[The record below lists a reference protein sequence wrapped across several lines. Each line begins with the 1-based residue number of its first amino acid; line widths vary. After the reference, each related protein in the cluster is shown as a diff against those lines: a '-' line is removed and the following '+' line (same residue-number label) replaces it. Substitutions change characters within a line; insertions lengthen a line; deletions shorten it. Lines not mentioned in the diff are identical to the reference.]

1 MAPIIRAARA
11 AEIETHVCVTA
22 QHRDMLDQMLRV
34 FSIAP
39 DHDLNLMQEDQT
51 PLQFAARV
59 LETLPAVLRK
69 IRPDWLLVQG
79 DTTTCFAAAL
89 SAFYQKVPVIHLEAG
104 LRTGDVYNPFP
115 EEMNRRLTDPVSHW
129 CFAPTELS
137 RQNLLAERISAG
149 RVHVTG
155 NTVIDALL
163 WVRNRVRD
171 RPPALPAGLPGGGML
186 QAFVGGHDANP

>member
-1 MAPIIRAARA
+1 MRIVTVFGTRPEAIKMAPIIRAARA

-59 LETLPAVLRK
+59 LEALPVVLRK

-79 DTTTCFAAAL
+79 DTTTAFAAAL
-89 SAFYQKVPVIHLEAG
+89 DRKS
-104 LRTGDVYNPFP
+104 T
-115 EEMNRRLTDPVSHW
+115 RLNSSH
-129 CFAPTELS
+129 
-137 RQNLLAERISAG
+137 
-149 RVHVTG
+149 
-155 NTVIDALL
+155 
-163 WVRNRVRD
+163 
-171 RPPALPAGLPGGGML
+171 
-186 QAFVGGHDANP
+186 